1 MSDARLKLWFHRV
14 TRKTPGDGTFT
25 SRINSLTTEID
36 RLESELRGCNESLQ
50 AEQDAREKAESEL
63 VNMRKDYENQRV
75 KLDEAISIS
84 VQLEL
89 VNARYGEKILSMRK
103 ALEE

>member
-1 MSDARLKLWFHRV
+1 MD
-14 TRKTPGDGTFT
+14 
-25 SRINSLTTEID
+25 
-36 RLESELRGCNESLQ
+36 
-50 AEQDAREKAESEL
+50 
-63 VNMRKDYENQRV
+63 MRKDYENQRV

-89 VNARYGEKILSMRK
+89 VNARYEEKVLSIRK

>member
-1 MSDARLKLWFHRV
+1 MA
-14 TRKTPGDGTFT
+14 G
-25 SRINSLTTEID
+25 EID
-36 RLESELRGCNESLQ
+36 RLELELRGCNESLQ
-50 AEQDAREKAESEL
+50 VERHAREKVENEL

-89 VNARYGEKILSMRK
+89 VNARYEEKVLSIRK

>member
-1 MSDARLKLWFHRV
+1 MA
-14 TRKTPGDGTFT
+14 GE
-25 SRINSLTTEID
+25 IN

-50 AEQDAREKAESEL
+50 AERDAREKLENEL
-63 VNMRKDYENQRV
+63 VNMRKDHENQRV

-89 VNARYGEKILSMRK
+89 VNARYEEKVLSIRK

>member
-1 MSDARLKLWFHRV
+1 MTA
-14 TRKTPGDGTFT
+14 
-25 SRINSLTTEID
+25 EID

-50 AEQDAREKAESEL
+50 AERDAREKVESEL
-63 VNMRKDYENQRV
+63 VNTRKDYDNQRV

-89 VNARYGEKILSMRK
+89 ENSRYEEKVLNIRK